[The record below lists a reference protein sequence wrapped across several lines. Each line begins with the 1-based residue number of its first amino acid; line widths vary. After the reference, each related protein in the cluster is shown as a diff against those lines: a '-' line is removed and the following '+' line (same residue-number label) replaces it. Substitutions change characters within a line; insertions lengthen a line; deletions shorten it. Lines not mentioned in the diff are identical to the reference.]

1 MLNNEALPLK
11 RVIVSRPLTEYF
23 VESDARRHNI
33 GQVADKQKTINQH
46 DLLVEIMQVLGTEVL
61 CIAELP
67 GHPNSVFTKDTAT
80 VTAEGYIQLRMGLPT
95 RVNEERCMAAFLD
108 VLGEPCIGKIEKP
121 GTVEGGDVILAG
133 KVAFIGI
140 STRTNETGARQIA
153 DLFEKLGVE
162 PRIFKVPEP
171 FLHLGGAMTLI
182 EPDHVL
188 CVRNV
193 FSQSFFTGY
202 KESIIDMGSFISG
215 NVISLGNKEFIVEQR
230 NISALEIL
238 EEQQFNIYTLDL
250 SEFVKGNGG
259 PSCLIMSLDRR

>member
-1 MLNNEALPLK
+1 MLNNEALTLK
-11 RVIVSRPLTEYF
+11 RVIVSRPLTAYF
-23 VESDARRHNI
+23 VESDASRHNI
-33 GQVADKQKTINQH
+33 GQVADKRKTINQH
-46 DLLVEIMQVLGTEVL
+46 DLFIEIIQVLGTEVL
-61 CIAELP
+61 CIPELP

-80 VTAEGYIQLRMGLPT
+80 VTAEGYIQLRMGLPS
-95 RVNEERCMAAFLD
+95 RVNEESWMAAFLKE
-108 VLGEPCIGKIEKP
+108 LGEPSIGKIVQP

-140 STRTNETGARQIA
+140 STRTNEAGARQIA
-153 DLFEKLGVE
+153 EVFQKLGVN
-162 PRIFKVPEP
+162 PRICNVPAP

-202 KESIIDMGSFISG
+202 KESIIDKGSFISG
-215 NVISLGNKEFIVEQR
+215 NVISLGNKVVIVDQR

-238 EEQQFNIYTLDL
+238 ELQHFKTHALDL

-259 PSCLIMSLDRR
+259 PSCLIMSLERR